1 MSLQITGE
9 FLESLAIASGF
20 EILEYKGE
28 KYVKE
33 TDSLRPLEK
42 LVTLLLDLQ
51 SVSAAVQVSG
61 PLGRGR
67 GSRRAAGHGAS

>member
-1 MSLQITGE
+1 MSLQITNE

-51 SVSAAVQVSG
+51 SISDAVQVPS
-61 PLGRGR
+61 PVHPGRGL
-67 GSRRAAGHGAS
+67 RRVNGHGTR